1 MSRKRQNARQPEQ
14 RDGEAEVA
22 RPTIKRDPLRSQLL
36 ERGEGPTDEEL
47 LDPAVESPS
56 EITAVGGPGTD
67 SAYREGGPVSS
78 PRPPVN
84 PRSGGTG
91 GDGGYSTLGGGVYP
105 DEGQPEDAS
114 HVEE

>member
-1 MSRKRQNARQPEQ
+1 MTRKRQSEKSKDQPE
-14 RDGEAEVA
+14 ET
-22 RPTIKRDPLRSQLL
+22 RPTIKRDPHRSQLL

-47 LDPAVESPS
+47 LDPAVESAS
-56 EITAVGGPGTD
+56 EITADGGPGTD
-67 SAYREGGPVSS
+67 SAYREGGPMAA

-114 HVEE
+114 DVDR

>member
-1 MSRKRQNARQPEQ
+1 MTRKRQKEQSKEQPEP
-14 RDGEAEVA
+14 A
-22 RPTIKRDPLRSQLL
+22 RPTIKRDPHRSQLL

-56 EITAVGGPGTD
+56 EVTDYGGPGTD
-67 SAYREGGPVSS
+67 SAYREGGPMTS

-84 PRSGGTG
+84 PREGGTG

-105 DEGQPEDAS
+105 DEGHPEDAS
-114 HVEE
+114 LE